1 MKKNRKI
8 IASIVGVVGIGI
20 IGTLLYVPVNEAEN
34 EYVSVASAIYNI
46 KDNTIMYKSELLSVQ
61 DKVMKLN
68 REKEN
73 TIQIDKIIEKMEKED
88 YTDESK
94 LNDYVKQIDRL
105 NESIDNM
112 IDIYNEDEG
121 IKKDVGITEAM
132 MDIEGLN
139 NLIDS
144 EMETYNKEF
153 VPTFNMHIKKFPV
166 NIVAKIK
173 GWFELD
179 KFSSID

>member
-1 MKKNRKI
+1 
-8 IASIVGVVGIGI
+8 
-20 IGTLLYVPVNEAEN
+20 
-34 EYVSVASAIYNI
+34 
-46 KDNTIMYKSELLSVQ
+46 IMDKQALLSVQ
-61 DKVMKLN
+61 DEVMKLN

-112 IDIYNEDEG
+112 IDIYNED
-121 IKKDVGITEAM
+121 IKKDVGMTEAM

-153 VPTFNMHIKKFPV
+153 VPTFNMQIKKFPV